1 MIFST
6 QLSPEINRLQKRVIY
21 TLKKCYISHDN
32 TFHFNINRFAQK
44 IIDTM
49 VLHTNISTNI
59 SSRYE
64 EFGSLWMFVTG
75 IALSSAI
82 IVLHCIALFILI
94 KTKKLS
100 IVIRTVVLNLGL
112 ADTLVGFAILIIS
125 ICGVFTVSIPTIWVI
140 ISFQNTA
147 TVSYIFIAVMS
158 IERLMSVAYPNF
170 YLLNITYEK
179 VRNVCLFIWILNI
192 IKIIIMLLLLTT
204 DVRLDILLAVSDLFI
219 LIIYVFVVSSLMTSS
234 IYLYKTSKTQIQNI
248 SVFVRP
254 RPKAFII
261 QTYGKTVTVLLICGL
276 MLICTL
282 PGFVEILMRNLDK
295 ETFTMLNIPFKFLLL
310 LQHILNPFLYIFRF
324 KGCRK
329 NLVKYTSCCKKKTV
343 RPVEDLLQV

>member
-1 MIFST
+1 MDS
-6 QLSPEINRLQKRVIY
+6 
-21 TLKKCYISHDN
+21 
-32 TFHFNINRFAQK
+32 
-44 IIDTM
+44 
-49 VLHTNISTNI
+49 HTNISTNI
-59 SSRYE
+59 SSRYKE
-64 EFGSLWMFVTG
+64 YGSLPMFVTG
-75 IALSSAI
+75 IALSFAL

-125 ICGVFTVSIPTIWVI
+125 TCGVFIVNVPTIWVI
-140 ISFQNTA
+140 ILFENTA

-234 IYLYKTSKTQIQNI
+234 IYLYKTSKTQIQKM

-254 RPKAFII
+254 RPKVFII
-261 QTYGKTVTVLLICGL
+261 QTYGKTVTVLLICGV

-282 PGFVEILMRNLDK
+282 PGFVQILMRNFDK
-295 ETFTMLNIPFKFLLL
+295 ETFTMLNFPYKFLLF
-310 LQHILNPFLYIFRF
+310 LQHVLNPFLYIFRF
-324 KGCRK
+324 KECRK
-329 NLVKYTSCCKKKTV
+329 NLVKYTSCSKKKTV
-343 RPVEDLLQV
+343 RPVEDVLQV